1 MGKRSL
7 YLIQNEIESLD
18 ILWQKWRADLS
29 NKRLENAFI
38 SQLNNLTLLISVNHR
53 SQARKFIIKQ
63 SRAFK
68 QLIDQVNDFC
78 HHLVDN
84 NKLSQINQSLSALH
98 QVELK
103 EKYQASLAYFYNLKH
118 PLDSHA
124 IVSSTDQYGTI
135 LSVNSTFCQ
144 ISGYAKESL
153 IGENHCLLNSKTH
166 DQTFFQ
172 TMWKTILNGQTW
184 KGIVCNRKK
193 NGQLYWVESTIT
205 PRFNDNQELEGFI
218 SIRTDVTPTIIA
230 QQEAEAANAAKSK
243 FLASMTHELRTPLN
257 SIIGYSQLL
266 QTSQLDSKQLQHLE
280 LIQNSGKYLLSLI
293 NELLDLSSIEAGA
306 FSISIEPIDI
316 QHTLEECL
324 RLVSPLAQQ
333 KAITLHWQSN
343 IDTPIFVEGDLT
355 RVKQVIINFLT
366 NAVKYNHPQGEVWAS
381 ITPNTEN
388 QCLRLSIKD
397 NGFGIAPDK
406 QKHVFEPFNRLG
418 FEASNTEGTGIGLSI
433 TKNLIEL
440 MHGQIGFESSENQ
453 GSLFWFELPI
463 TQATLNTLPPSV
475 TALPSAR
482 PTLLYIEDNPLNMA
496 LMEDMLA
503 QLGEYTLFIAPTGEY
518 GLQQA
523 RDHHPD
529 IVLIDLNLPGLNG
542 GETLSLL
549 KSLTNL
555 QDIGTRFYAIS
566 AQANVDFAQM
576 GFDGYLL
583 KPLNM
588 DALAA
593 LVVNE

>member
-18 ILWQKWRADLS
+18 ILWQKWQADLS

-84 NKLSQINQSLSALH
+84 KRLARINKSLGALH

-144 ISGYAKESL
+144 ISGYAKEEL
-153 IGENHCLLNSKTH
+153 IGENHRLLNSKTH
-166 DQTFFQ
+166 DKSFFER
-172 TMWKTILNGQTW
+172 MWQKILSGQTW
-184 KGIVCNRKK
+184 KGTVCNRKK

-205 PRFNDNQELEGFI
+205 PRFSDNQELEGFI

-266 QTSQLDSKQLQHLE
+266 QTSQLDNKQLQHLE

-316 QHTLEECL
+316 QQTLEECL
-324 RLVSPLAQQ
+324 RLVSPLAEQ
-333 KAITLHWQSN
+333 KHITLHWHTN
-343 IDTPIFVEGDLT
+343 ADTALCVEGDLT

-366 NAVKYNHPQGEVWAS
+366 NAIKYNHPQGDVWACV
-381 ITPNTEN
+381 TPIAEN
-388 QCLRLSIKD
+388 QCVRLSIQD
-397 NGFGIAPDK
+397 NGFGIAQNK

-418 FEASNTEGTGIGLSI
+418 FEASDTEGTGIGLSI

-440 MHGQIGFESSENQ
+440 MNGQIGFESTEHQ
-453 GSLFWFELPI
+453 GSLFWFELPM
-463 TQATLNTLPPSV
+463 TKTTLHTLPAS
-475 TALPSAR
+475 TAAPTTR

-503 QLGEYTLFIAPTGEY
+503 QLGEFALFIAPTGEY

-523 RDHHPD
+523 RDHQPD
-529 IVLIDLNLPGLNG
+529 IILIDLNLPGLNG
-542 GETLSLL
+542 SETLSLL
-549 KSLTNL
+549 KSLPNL
-555 QDIGTRFYAIS
+555 QDIGTRFYALS
-566 AQANVDFAQM
+566 AQANADFDQM

-593 LVVNE
+593 LLVNK